1 MAVFWAVLVVPSLL
15 WWKESL
21 IFVILL
27 SLYANFESS
36 LAAHHALVAN
46 QNGSGG
52 GDGSMCQGCSDS
64 AGKACE
70 DGE

>member
-1 MAVFWAVLVVPSLL
+1 M
-15 WWKESL
+15 
-21 IFVILL
+21 ILL